1 MDDKLHT
8 FVRQTWWLWLVFL
21 AVTAICSWLIHP
33 IYLFCLP
40 VLVVVFFYFGL
51 IRSGGS

>member
-1 MDDKLHT
+1 MNAKLRE
-8 FVRQTWWLWLVFL
+8 FVAQTWWLWLVFV
-21 AVTAICSWLIHP
+21 AVTLLCAVLIHP
-33 IYLFCLP
+33 VYLFCLP